1 MKRTTTALAL
11 PATLALLNACSPTQS
26 EEGTRAATPA
36 QDGYAWV
43 VSDTLVAGVIDAAG
57 TADPI
62 QQATLSTKLMGSVTA
77 VLVREGDVVPAGAVL
92 VRLDARELE
101 ARGRQVEAQLGEAE
115 AVRREAA
122 THAQRIRALFADSA
136 APRAQLDAA
145 ETGLARAEAAV
156 RGAQAGAAE
165 LEAVGSYTQLRA
177 PFAGTVTRRHVD
189 PGAFAAP
196 GAPLITLED
205 GSRLRISASASPDA
219 VRGLRR
225 GMAVAVTIEGRPATA
240 VIEGVVPA
248 PLGTTYTVNAIVD
261 NGDGLYLPHSAATI
275 ALAQGRRPAIL
286 VPAAAIRRDG
296 DLAGVQLVRA
306 GRTELRW
313 VRLGRL
319 AGETVEVVA
328 GLAPGDSIFVP
339 ASLASTR

>member
-1 MKRTTTALAL
+1 
-11 PATLALLNACSPTQS
+11 
-26 EEGTRAATPA
+26 
-36 QDGYAWV
+36 
-43 VSDTLVAGVIDAAG
+43 
-57 TADPI
+57 
-62 QQATLSTKLMGSVTA
+62 
-77 VLVREGDVVPAGAVL
+77 
-92 VRLDARELE
+92 
-101 ARGRQVEAQLGEAE
+101 
-115 AVRREAA
+115 
-122 THAQRIRALFADSA
+122 
-136 APRAQLDAA
+136 
-145 ETGLARAEAAV
+145 
-156 RGAQAGAAE
+156 
-165 LEAVGSYTQLRA
+165 
-177 PFAGTVTRRHVD
+177 
-189 PGAFAAP
+189 
-196 GAPLITLED
+196 
-205 GSRLRISASASPDA
+205 
-219 VRGLRR
+219 
-225 GMAVAVTIEGRPATA
+225 MAVAVTIEGRPRAA

-261 NGDGLYLPHSAATI
+261 NRDGLYLPHSAATI